1 MLKTRRTIMTN
12 IYSGGL
18 ARAVRGRLIDEI
30 GPIRAEAP
38 PYPLAGLITV
48 PLFAAAMQRGD
59 YSFLPSLAGQSA
71 IVGETIGATELTA
84 KLASDALA
92 ILSSRA

>member
-1 MLKTRRTIMTN
+1 
-12 IYSGGL
+12 
-18 ARAVRGRLIDEI
+18 
-30 GPIRAEAP
+30 
-38 PYPLAGLITV
+38 
-48 PLFAAAMQRGD
+48 
-59 YSFLPSLAGQSA
+59 LPSLAGQSA